1 MTSAELN
8 KIRENKKISYNMLE
22 QMTGIKKSTLQRYLS
37 GATKKIP
44 HNALS
49 AIGVSLGV
57 HMGVDGA
64 ACDIPVLGLVKG
76 GMPMIAEQNI
86 IDYEPVFHQM
96 SDSGDYFAL
105 KISGN
110 SMSPRINDGDT
121 VIVKRQSEVKNGEV
135 AVVSVGSDEATCKKV
150 YCHDGGMTLISNNN
164 EYPPMFY
171 DVKQVQKMP
180 VTVIGKV
187 VELRAR
193 CNF

>member
-1 MTSAELN
+1 MNSSELN
-8 KIRENKKISYNMLE
+8 KIREIKKISYNMLE
-22 QMTGIKKSTLQRYLS
+22 QLTGIKKSTLQRYLS

-44 HNALS
+44 HDALKLIGQ
-49 AIGVSLGV
+49 ALGVSTDREDVCYEL
-57 HMGVDGA
+57 
-64 ACDIPVLGLVKG
+64 PVLGLVKG
-76 GMPMIAEQNI
+76 GVPMSAEQGI
-86 IDYEPVFHQM
+86 IDYEPVPQRM

-110 SMSPRINDGDT
+110 SMAPRINDGDT

-135 AVVSVGSDEATCKKV
+135 AVVSVGSYEATCKKV
-150 YCHDGGMTLISNNN
+150 YYHDGGITLISNNG

-171 DVKQVQKMP
+171 DAKQVQKMP
-180 VTVIGKV
+180 VYILGKV